1 LQVEKTV
8 KSDKLIKKGGAIA
21 SEVYRKKVNEQESKL
36 TNSVQRTK
44 ESDRVNVGFGG
55 RR

>member
-1 LQVEKTV
+1 MQVKITM
-8 KSDKLIKKGGAIA
+8 KSDNLIKKRRAIA
-21 SEVYRKKVNEQESKL
+21 FEVYRKKVNERESKL

-44 ESDRVNVGFGG
+44 GSDRVSAGFGG